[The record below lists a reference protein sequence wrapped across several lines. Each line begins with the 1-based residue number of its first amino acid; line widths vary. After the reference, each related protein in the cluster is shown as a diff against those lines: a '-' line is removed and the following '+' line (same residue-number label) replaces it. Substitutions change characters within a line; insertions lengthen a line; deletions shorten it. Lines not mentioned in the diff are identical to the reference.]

1 MLCIADNNG
10 NIIAPLTVKPVNI
23 HDSKLFYESF
33 CNLLELT
40 NDLNL
45 DIRNSYFTLDSGF
58 DNAET
63 KSEILFRDMTP
74 VIKPN
79 LRGLKDREK
88 INKILD
94 EFETVCKIYKERYKI
109 ERCFAWEDTY
119 RKLAVRYEKRQDTF
133 MGFRY
138 LGYSMI
144 NFRGMF
150 GKNRGY
156 LK

>member
-1 MLCIADNNG
+1 MSISDNRG
-10 NIIAPLTVKPVNI
+10 NIISPFAVRPVNV
-23 HDSKLFYESF
+23 HDSQLFYESF
-33 CNLLELT
+33 CNLVELADT
-40 NDLNL
+40 LNL

-58 DNAET
+58 YNDPT
-63 KSEILFRDMTP
+63 KSEILFRDMIP

-94 EFETVCKIYKERYKI
+94 EFETFSEIYKERYKI

-144 NFRGMF
+144 NFRWVF
-150 GKNRGY
+150 GKN
-156 LK
+156 

>member
-1 MLCIADNNG
+1 VLAIADNRG
-10 NIIAPLTVKPVNI
+10 NIIAPLVVKPVNV

-33 CNLLELT
+33 SNLLEIADSLE
-40 NDLNL
+40 LE
-45 DIRNSYFTLDSGF
+45 IKNSHLTLDSGF

-63 KSEILFRDMTP
+63 KSEIIFRELIP

-79 LRGLKDREK
+79 PRRMKDREK
-88 INKILD
+88 IQKILE
-94 EFETVCKIYKERYKI
+94 EFESLESIYKERHNI

-138 LGYSMI
+138 LAYSMI
-144 NFRGMF
+144 NFRWVF
-150 GKNRGY
+150 GKN
-156 LK
+156 

>member
-1 MLCIADNNG
+1 MLAISDNNG
-10 NIIAPLTVKPVNI
+10 NIVAPLTVKPVNI
-23 HDSKLFYESF
+23 YDSKLFYESF
-33 CNLLELT
+33 SNLVELAELLELE
-40 NDLNL
+40 
-45 DIRNSYFTLDSGF
+45 IKNSYLTLDSGF

-63 KSEILFRDMTP
+63 KSEIIFRGLIP

-79 LRGLKDREK
+79 LRGLKDRKK

-94 EFETVCKIYKERYKI
+94 GFELLENIYKERYKI

-119 RKLAVRYEKRQDTF
+119 RKLAIRYEKLQCTF

-144 NFRGMF
+144 NLRSVF
-150 GKNRGY
+150 GK
-156 LK
+156 

>member
-1 MLCIADNNG
+1 MLAIVDNKG
-10 NIIAPLTVKPVNI
+10 NVIAPLVVRPVNI

-33 CNLLELT
+33 SNLVEMADLLDLE
-40 NDLNL
+40 
-45 DIRNSYFTLDSGF
+45 IKNSYLTLDSGF

-63 KSEILFRDMTP
+63 RNEIWLRELIP

-79 LRGLKDREK
+79 LRGLKDRKK

-94 EFETVCKIYKERYKI
+94 EFKNIEHIYKERYKI

-119 RKLAVRYEKRQDTF
+119 RKLVTRYEKLQSTF

-144 NFRGMF
+144 NFRWVF
-150 GKNRGY
+150 GKEQSI
-156 LK
+156 

>member
-1 MLCIADNNG
+1 MLAVADNRG
-10 NIIAPLTVKPVNI
+10 NIIAPLVAQSVNV

-33 CNLLELT
+33 SNLLEFA
-40 NDLNL
+40 DLLEL
-45 DIRNSYFTLDSGF
+45 DIKNSYITLDSGF
-58 DNAET
+58 DNSET
-63 KSEILFRDMTP
+63 RNEILIRELTP

-79 LRGLKDREK
+79 LRGLRDREK

-94 EFETVCKIYKERYKI
+94 EFEIVKHIYEERYKI

-119 RKLAVRYEKRQDTF
+119 RKLAVRYEKLQSTF

-144 NFRGMF
+144 NFRSLF
-150 GKNRGY
+150 GKGGQF
-156 LK
+156 K

>member
-1 MLCIADNNG
+1 MPVSDNRG
-10 NIIAPLTVKPVNI
+10 NIIAPLVVRPVNV

-33 CNLLELT
+33 SKLIELADLLELE
-40 NDLNL
+40 
-45 DIRNSYFTLDSGF
+45 IKNSYFTLDSGF

-63 KSEILFRDMTP
+63 RSEIASRELVA

-94 EFETVCKIYKERYKI
+94 AFEPLENIYKERHNI

-119 RKLAVRYEKRQDTF
+119 RRLVIRYERLPEVF

-138 LGYSMI
+138 LAFSMI
-144 NFRGMF
+144 NFRNIF
-150 GKNRGY
+150 
-156 LK
+156 

>member
-1 MLCIADNNG
+1 MSVSDNRG
-10 NIIAPLTVKPVNI
+10 NIIAPLVVRPVNV

-33 CNLLELT
+33 CNLLELA
-40 NDLNL
+40 DLLEL
-45 DIRNSYFTLDSGF
+45 DIGNSYFTLDSGF
-58 DNAET
+58 DNLET
-63 KSEILFRDMTP
+63 KSEILFRDMIP

-94 EFETVCKIYKERYKI
+94 AFEPLEHIYKERHNI

-119 RKLAVRYEKRQDTF
+119 RKLVIRYEKRQDTF

-138 LGYSMI
+138 LAFSMI
-144 NFRGMF
+144 NFRNLF
-150 GKNRGY
+150 G
-156 LK
+156 

>member
-1 MLCIADNNG
+1 M
-10 NIIAPLTVKPVNI
+10 
-23 HDSKLFYESF
+23 FYESF
-33 CNLLELT
+33 SNLLEFA
-40 NDLNL
+40 DLLDL

-63 KSEILFRDMTP
+63 KDEILIRELIP

-94 EFETVCKIYKERYKI
+94 EFETLEYIYKERYRI

-119 RKLAVRYEKRQDTF
+119 RKLVTRYEKLQATF

-138 LGYSMI
+138 LAYSMI
-144 NFRGMF
+144 NFRSLF
-150 GKNRGY
+150 GKNGGQ

>member
-1 MLCIADNNG
+1 VLAIADNRG
-10 NIIAPLTVKPVNI
+10 NIIAPLVARPVNV

-33 CNLLELT
+33 TNLLEIA
-40 NDLNL
+40 DLL
-45 DIRNSYFTLDSGF
+45 ELEIKNSHLTLDSGF

-63 KSEILFRDMTP
+63 KSEIIFRELIP

-88 INKILD
+88 IQKILE
-94 EFETVCKIYKERYKI
+94 EFASLETIYKERYKI

-119 RKLAVRYEKRQDTF
+119 RKLVTRYEKLQSTF

-138 LGYSMI
+138 LSYSMI
-144 NFRGMF
+144 NFRWVF
-150 GKNRGY
+150 GKN
-156 LK
+156 

>member
-1 MLCIADNNG
+1 MSVSDNRG
-10 NIIAPLTVKPVNI
+10 NIIAPLVVRPVNV

-33 CNLLELT
+33 SNLLELA
-40 NDLNL
+40 DKLEL

-58 DNAET
+58 DNTDT
-63 KSEILFRDMTP
+63 KSEIMFRELVP

-79 LRGLKDREK
+79 LRGLKNREK

-94 EFETVCKIYKERYKI
+94 DFEPLENIYKERHNI

-119 RKLAVRYEKRQDTF
+119 RRLVIRYERLPSVF

-138 LGYSMI
+138 LAFSMI
-144 NFRGMF
+144 NFRSVF
-150 GKNRGY
+150 K
-156 LK
+156 